1 MLLFILFFFTSFI
14 KCDDVQI
21 ALVINGVNSDSNVVL
36 NQLNSVQCTL
46 NSCQNQF
53 CRGAFELQSQST
65 SIKTNTLLFPH
76 FQVASV
82 VDVGVTNNVVT
93 TGAIKNIIQLGDDTA
108 TGQYTNFSMGDYAG
122 FTVNAACT
130 INSYQLTYF
139 FQVLSILNR
148 GSDKMTTSIND
159 YNTPV
164 HSYIYRYQ
172 INVNTCHPTCLLCS
186 GMTSNDCTS
195 CQQIA
200 GISAGTCSCT
210 NPSNY
215 FQNGQCVPSCSTNYV
230 PNGKYCFY
238 NYGCSTPDPSNNGKC
253 QTCAGGFFNN
263 DGVCQ
268 TQSNVPPGYV
278 QQGYNFVLNAS
289 LNPLQVQNVQQYL
302 KAFTSYTFSDL
313 EITNKGFS
321 VNPPTPQQ
329 PQVTSC
335 NGVNILGGFMVI
347 KQNGVIQF
355 PQIKISTQYYQI
367 FFTVYLIDF
376 DNNLSPSYINIILSD
391 GQQQLSSYAVSPNKS
406 TSYYCGLNQQD
417 TIDSFS
423 FVQKIGASSSNIVTK
438 TFQIINKSSISYGN
452 APTNYG
458 YLGIRDITVIGFDC
472 KESNCKD
479 CSNYV
484 CLTCEQ
490 TYFLNPSKQC
500 QSCISNCS
508 LCSDGISCNTCVSGY
523 YADSNQCQKC
533 YDPYCDQCTNSKISG
548 CTNCLQ
554 GSPKPYLLVDDNS
567 CTDCNLD
574 GHYKNSFQCSKCIQ
588 NCITCSDSSTCSK
601 CSLGYFVNASKQC
614 EKCFDPNCLIC
625 SGKNQQDCTS
635 CNSVKPYFLQ
645 DDHSCT
651 DCAFNGYF
659 LSSKNCLKCVPNCY
673 NCSNTS
679 TCDLCQPGYQVH
691 EQTNQCVVCSQQ
703 SGYYVSG
710 KYCKQ
715 CNIACKECSG
725 PSDQDC
731 IICNQLYFQIDTT
744 SKRCQTCPNNAY
756 LISSKQNCQICN
768 YQCIICDNI
777 QSSYSMIKIDQNQN
791 SNQNYCLVCS
801 CQQCVNG
808 YILFNQK
815 QCTQSCDSIGSNYI
829 YNSSTNT
836 CDCQQGYNYQVRN
849 PYKNN
854 FDCSNGQGY
863 GYYCDS
869 RNICLQCSENCS
881 SCSDSLTC
889 TKCNEGS
896 YLWQNACYKNCFPE
910 LNIVPNF
917 QTGICECPEGY
928 NLEQLSN
935 PVQGQS
941 TMCQLPLVLQYIN
954 IYNYLVQSN
963 DIPLPTDFSQN
974 LIVITYNR
982 MLTSQEYSSFKFLID
997 KDTLDLGNQYNITS
1011 MSMESQ
1017 NIKAI
1022 VTSQQNRKVKQFTIS
1037 IQGSEINYQIP
1048 STILVSSSYGEQSN
1062 SLASS
1067 KQLTQN
1073 LQTITKAFSPD
1084 ENTVAGKIITLLK
1097 QFQILCYISN
1107 FVQVLPMIYL
1117 IKEYLPQKV
1126 NFASLFGATIVFNQ
1140 TPPPTQISFESQY
1153 LDSSNTQQLKDTLKS
1168 FGIKPGIY
1176 NNFLCDDVQVAL
1188 VINGSNSDSNVV
1200 LNKLNS
1206 VQCTL
1211 NSCQNQFCRGA
1222 FELQSQITSIK
1233 TNTLLFPHFQVASV
1247 VDIGVTNNVVTTDA
1261 IKNIIQLSDDTT
1273 TGQYTNFSMGDY
1285 AGFTVNAACT
1295 INSYQLTYF
1304 FQVLSILNR
1313 GSDKMTTSINDYN
1326 KPVHSYIYSCQ
1337 QVAGF
1342 TAGQNGQC
1350 SCTNPSNY
1358 FQNGQCVPSC
1368 SINYVPNGKYCYYN
1382 QGCSTPDPSNNG
1394 KCQTCKGGYFNNDGV
1409 CQTQSNVP
1417 PGYVQQGNNFLLNAS
1432 LNPQQV
1438 QNIQQYLKAF
1448 TSYTFS
1454 DLEIANKGFSVN
1466 PPTPQQP
1473 QVTSC
1478 NGVNILGGFMVIKQ
1492 NGVIQFPQIKIST
1505 QYYQIFFTVY
1515 LIDFDNNLSPSYIN
1529 IILSDGQQQLSSY
1542 AVSSNKST
1550 SLYCGLNQQDTI
1562 DSFSFVQKIGASSS
1576 NIITKTFQIINK
1588 SSISYGNAP
1597 TNYGY
1602 LGIRDITVIGFD
1614 CKDSN
1619 CKDCSNYVCLTCEQT
1634 YFLNPSKQCQSCI
1647 SNCSLCSNGISCNTC
1662 VSGYYADSNKQCQK
1676 CYDPYCDQCTS
1687 SNKSDCTQCLQ
1698 GSPKPY
1704 LLVDDNSCTDCNLDG
1719 HYKNSQ
1725 QCSKCIQNC
1734 ITCSDSSTCS
1744 KCSFGYFVNASKQ
1757 CEKCFDPNCLIC
1769 SGKNQ
1774 QDCTSCNSVK
1784 QYFLQDDHSCTD
1796 CNLDG
1801 YYKNSQQCSKCIQN
1815 CITCSDSSTCS
1826 NCSPGYFINASSQC
1840 EKCFDPN
1847 CLICSGKN
1855 QQDCTSCNSVKSYF
1869 LQDDHSCTDCNLDG
1883 YYKNSQ
1889 QCSKCIQ
1896 NCITC
1901 SDSLTCSKCSPGY
1914 FINASNQCEKC
1925 FDPNCL
1931 ICSGKNQQDCTS
1943 CNSVKHY
1950 FLQDDH
1956 SCTDCNLDGYYKNS
1970 QQCSK
1975 CIQNCITCSDSS
1987 KCSKCSLGYFINASN
2002 QCEKCFDPNCQIC
2015 SGKNQQDCTSC
2026 SSVKP
2031 YFLQDDHSCTDCN
2044 LDGYYKNS
2052 QQCSKCN
2059 QNCITCSDSSKCS
2072 KCSPGYFINASNQCE
2087 KCFDPNCLICNG
2099 KNQQDCT
2106 SCNSVKQYFL
2116 QDDHSCTDCNL
2127 DGYYKNSQQCSK
2139 CNQNCLNCSD
2149 SSTCSKCSPGYFI
2162 NVSNQCEKCFD
2173 PNCLICSGKNQQ
2185 DCTTCNSVKP
2195 YFLQDD
2201 HSCTDCNLDGYYKN
2215 SQQCSKCIQNCITC
2229 SDSSTC
2235 SMCSPGYF
2243 LNPSK
2248 QCEKCFDPNCQIC
2261 SGKNQ
2266 QDCTSCNS
2274 VKSYFLQ
2281 DDHSC
2286 TDCNL
2291 DGYYK
2296 NSQHCSK
2303 CNQNCIT
2310 CSDSSTCS
2318 KCSPGYF
2325 INASNQCEKCFDPY
2339 CLTCSGKNQQDCT
2352 SCNSVKQYFLQD
2364 DHSCTD
2370 CNLDGYYKNSQQ
2382 CSKCNQNCLNCSDS
2396 STCSKCSPGYF
2407 INVSNQCEK
2416 CFDPNCLICSGKN
2429 QQDCTSCNSVKSY
2442 FLQDDHSCTDCNLD
2456 GYYKN
2461 SLQCS
2466 KCIQNCIACS
2476 DSSTCFKC
2484 SPGYFINAS
2493 NQCEKCFDPNCLIC
2507 SGKNQQDCTSCNSVK
2522 PYFLQDDHSC
2532 TDCSLDGYYKNS
2544 QQCSKCI
2551 QDCITCSD
2559 SSTCSKC
2566 SPGYFINASNQCEKC
2581 FDPNCLTCS
2590 DDHSCTDC
2598 NLNGYYKNSQQCSKC
2613 NQNCITC
2620 SDSSTCSKCSP
2631 GYFIN
2636 ASNQCEKCFDPY
2648 CLICSGKNQQDCTS
2662 CNSVKQYF
2670 LQDDHS
2676 CTDCNL
2682 DGYYKNSQQCSKC
2695 NQNCLNCSDS
2705 STCSKC
2711 SPGYFI
2717 NVSNQCE
2724 KCFDPNCLICS
2735 GKNQQDCTSC
2745 NSVKSYFLQDD
2756 HSCTDCNLDG
2766 YYKNSL
2772 QCSKCIQN
2780 CIICSDNS
2788 KCSKCSTGYFINASN
2803 QCEKCFDSNCLICSG
2818 KNQQDCTS
2826 CNSVKPY
2833 FLQDDHS
2840 CTDCN
2845 FDGYYKNQLQC
2856 SKCIQ
2861 NCIACS
2867 DNTNCSKCSPGYFI
2881 NASNQCEKCFDPNCL
2896 TCSGKNQQDCTTCN
2910 SIKQYFLQDD
2920 HSCTDCN
2927 LDGYYKN
2934 SQQCSK
2940 CIQNCIICSDNSEC
2954 SKCSTGYFINAS
2966 NQCEKCFDPNCLKCS
2981 GKNQQDCTSCNSV
2994 KPYFLQDDHSCT
3006 DCAFNGY
3013 FLSSK
3018 NCLKCV
3024 PNCYNC
3030 SNTSTC
3036 DLCQPGYQVH
3046 EQTNPCVVCS
3056 QQSGYY
3062 VSGKYCK
3069 QCNIACK
3076 ECSGPSDLDCIKC
3089 NQLYFQI
3096 DTTSK
3101 RCQTCPNDAY
3111 LISSEQNC
3119 QTCKYQCTLCENVQ
3133 SSYSML
3139 TIDKNQNSNSN
3150 YCLVCSCQQCI
3161 RGYILFNQKQC
3172 TQRCDSIGS
3181 NYIYNSSTNTCDC
3194 QQGYNYQVRN
3204 PYKNNFDCSK
3214 DKGYGYYCDSHNIC
3228 LQCSENCSSCSDSL
3242 TCTKCKEGSYLW
3254 QNACYKNCFQQ
3265 LNIVPNMQK
3274 GICECPEG
3282 YNLEQLSTPI
3292 QGQIVM
3298 CQLPLIL
3305 QYINIYNYLVQ
3316 SNDITL
3322 PTDFSQNLIV
3332 ITYNRMLTSQEY
3344 SSFKFLID
3352 KDTLNLGNQYNI
3364 TSMST
3369 ESQNIKAI
3377 VTSQQ
3382 NRKVRQFT
3390 INILGSEINYQ
3401 IPSTILVSSSYG
3413 EQSNSLVSSIQLTQN
3428 LQTLT
3433 KAFSPDENSVA
3444 GKIITLLKQFQILC
3458 YISNFVQVL
3467 PMVYLIKEYL
3477 PPKVNFASLFGATIV
3492 FNQTPPPT
3500 QISFQS
3506 QFIDSS
3512 HTQQLKDTLKS
3523 FGIKPVSQEVMV
3535 SCLFIMIGITIKQM
3549 QATAYEDYTIITS
3562 SLWILSLRS
3571 YKNIPEKQNCK
3582 VVKPLVGKGLGNRR
3596 EGRG

>member
-710 KYCKQ
+710 KYCK
-715 CNIACKECSG
+715 
-725 PSDQDC
+725 
-731 IICNQLYFQIDTT
+731 
-744 SKRCQTCPNNAY
+744 
-756 LISSKQNCQICN
+756 
-768 YQCIICDNI
+768 
-777 QSSYSMIKIDQNQN
+777 
-791 SNQNYCLVCS
+791 
-801 CQQCVNG
+801 
-808 YILFNQK
+808 
-815 QCTQSCDSIGSNYI
+815 
-829 YNSSTNT
+829 
-836 CDCQQGYNYQVRN
+836 
-849 PYKNN
+849 
-854 FDCSNGQGY
+854 
-863 GYYCDS
+863 
-869 RNICLQCSENCS
+869 
-881 SCSDSLTC
+881 
-889 TKCNEGS
+889 
-896 YLWQNACYKNCFPE
+896 
-910 LNIVPNF
+910 
-917 QTGICECPEGY
+917 
-928 NLEQLSN
+928 
-935 PVQGQS
+935 
-941 TMCQLPLVLQYIN
+941 
-954 IYNYLVQSN
+954 
-963 DIPLPTDFSQN
+963 
-974 LIVITYNR
+974 
-982 MLTSQEYSSFKFLID
+982 
-997 KDTLDLGNQYNITS
+997 
-1011 MSMESQ
+1011 
-1017 NIKAI
+1017 
-1022 VTSQQNRKVKQFTIS
+1022 
-1037 IQGSEINYQIP
+1037 
-1048 STILVSSSYGEQSN
+1048 
-1062 SLASS
+1062 
-1067 KQLTQN
+1067 
-1073 LQTITKAFSPD
+1073 
-1084 ENTVAGKIITLLK
+1084 
-1097 QFQILCYISN
+1097 
-1107 FVQVLPMIYL
+1107 
-1117 IKEYLPQKV
+1117 
-1126 NFASLFGATIVFNQ
+1126 
-1140 TPPPTQISFESQY
+1140 
-1153 LDSSNTQQLKDTLKS
+1153 
-1168 FGIKPGIY
+1168 
-1176 NNFLCDDVQVAL
+1176 CDDVQVAL

-3062 VSGKYCK
+3062 VSGKYLEIK
-3069 QCNIACK
+3069 K
-3076 ECSGPSDLDCIKC
+3076 KVEKLDVYVFI
-3089 NQLYFQI
+3089 
-3096 DTTSK
+3096 
-3101 RCQTCPNDAY
+3101 R
-3111 LISSEQNC
+3111 
-3119 QTCKYQCTLCENVQ
+3119 
-3133 SSYSML
+3133 
-3139 TIDKNQNSNSN
+3139 
-3150 YCLVCSCQQCI
+3150 QQ
-3161 RGYILFNQKQC
+3161 
-3172 TQRCDSIGS
+3172 
-3181 NYIYNSSTNTCDC
+3181 
-3194 QQGYNYQVRN
+3194 
-3204 PYKNNFDCSK
+3204 
-3214 DKGYGYYCDSHNIC
+3214 
-3228 LQCSENCSSCSDSL
+3228 E
-3242 TCTKCKEGSYLW
+3242 
-3254 QNACYKNCFQQ
+3254 
-3265 LNIVPNMQK
+3265 
-3274 GICECPEG
+3274 
-3282 YNLEQLSTPI
+3282 
-3292 QGQIVM
+3292 
-3298 CQLPLIL
+3298 
-3305 QYINIYNYLVQ
+3305 
-3316 SNDITL
+3316 
-3322 PTDFSQNLIV
+3322 
-3332 ITYNRMLTSQEY
+3332 
-3344 SSFKFLID
+3344 
-3352 KDTLNLGNQYNI
+3352 
-3364 TSMST
+3364 
-3369 ESQNIKAI
+3369 
-3377 VTSQQ
+3377 
-3382 NRKVRQFT
+3382 
-3390 INILGSEINYQ
+3390 
-3401 IPSTILVSSSYG
+3401 
-3413 EQSNSLVSSIQLTQN
+3413 
-3428 LQTLT
+3428 
-3433 KAFSPDENSVA
+3433 
-3444 GKIITLLKQFQILC
+3444 
-3458 YISNFVQVL
+3458 
-3467 PMVYLIKEYL
+3467 
-3477 PPKVNFASLFGATIV
+3477 
-3492 FNQTPPPT
+3492 
-3500 QISFQS
+3500 
-3506 QFIDSS
+3506 
-3512 HTQQLKDTLKS
+3512 
-3523 FGIKPVSQEVMV
+3523 
-3535 SCLFIMIGITIKQM
+3535 
-3549 QATAYEDYTIITS
+3549 
-3562 SLWILSLRS
+3562 
-3571 YKNIPEKQNCK
+3571 
-3582 VVKPLVGKGLGNRR
+3582 
-3596 EGRG
+3596 